1 MSASAMLEAV
11 EDASTLAKVAVFLV
25 VQALVCLILL
35 NSSDLFSRNKMSRS
49 FSFKPARSVSIR
61 RILAVISDLPLGGE
75 PSPSG
80 SSAGRSGITFPE
92 YLSMEDLASY

>member
-25 VQALVCLILL
+25 VQAL
-35 NSSDLFSRNKMSRS
+35 MSRS